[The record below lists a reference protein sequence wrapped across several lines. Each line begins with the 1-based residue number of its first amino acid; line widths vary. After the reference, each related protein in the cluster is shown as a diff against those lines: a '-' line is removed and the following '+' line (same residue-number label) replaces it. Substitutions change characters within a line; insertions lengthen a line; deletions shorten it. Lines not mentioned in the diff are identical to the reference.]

1 MPIQYD
7 LHIHSALSPCA
18 NDDMTPNNIVNM
30 ALISGLEVIAIT
42 DHNTTANCAA
52 VQRAAK
58 DTGLTVLCGMELCT
72 SEEVHTV
79 CLLPD
84 ADSAWYFDR
93 FVASKSMDLKN
104 RTDIFGRQLLMDE
117 QDNIIGE
124 EERMLSMATG
134 ISITDLHHIV
144 NHYGGVAFPA
154 HIDRPSNGIIT
165 MLGAIPDDCYFGAVE
180 IKRMPDF
187 MEKRGA
193 AEILSRYNTLTSSDA
208 HWLEAIKEEGDPLP
222 AQANFKSI
230 TSYLTER
237 VR

>member
-1 MPIQYD
+1 MSVQYD
-7 LHIHSALSPCA
+7 LHIHTALSPCA

-30 ALISGLEVIAIT
+30 ALLSGLEVIAIT

-52 VQRAAK
+52 VQKAAM
-58 DTGLTVLCGMELCT
+58 DTQLTVICGMELCT

-84 ADSAWYFDR
+84 IQSAWYFDR
-93 FVASKSMDLKN
+93 YVASKSMDLIN
-104 RTDIFGRQLLMDE
+104 RPDIFGRQLLMDE

-124 EERMLSMATG
+124 EQRMLSTAAN
-134 ISITDLHHIV
+134 ISITDLHHII

-165 MLGAIPDDCYFGAVE
+165 MLGAVPEDCYFGAVE
-180 IKRMPDF
+180 IKQMQDF

-193 AEILSRYNTLTSSDA
+193 TDILARYNTLSSSDA
-208 HWLEAIKEEGDPLP
+208 HWLEAIKEDGEPLP
-222 AQANFKSI
+222 VEPNFNSI
-230 TSYLTER
+230 AAYLTER
-237 VR
+237 V